1 MRHLLSKQWVVEV
14 DVLVV
19 LLAVAPEAVLPG
31 PKAVS
36 PASAKSSSIST
47 KSAVEVDILVV
58 LLAVPSETVLG
69 WSETVSSS
77 AISKAK
83 PSESKLWSRAGEAGE
98 ADHQEH
104 QDD

>member
-1 MRHLLSKQWVVEV
+1 MRHLFSKQWVVEI

-36 PASAKSSSIST
+36 PASAKSSST
-47 KSAVEVDILVV
+47 ESAVEVDILVV
-58 LLAVPSETVLG
+58 LLAVPSDTVLG

-83 PSESKLWSRAGEAGE
+83 PSESELWSRAGE

>member
-1 MRHLLSKQWVVEV
+1 MRHLFSKQWVVEI

-19 LLAVAPEAVLPG
+19 LLAVAPDAVLPG

-36 PASAKSSSIST
+36 PASAKSSST
-47 KSAVEVDILVV
+47 ESAVEVDILVV
-58 LLAVPSETVLG
+58 LLAVPSNTVLG

>member
-19 LLAVAPEAVLPG
+19 LLAVAPEAVLSG
-31 PKAVS
+31 SKAVS
-36 PASAKSSSIST
+36 PASAKSSST
-47 KSAVEVDILVV
+47 ESAVEVDILVV

-77 AISKAK
+77 ATSKAK
-83 PSESKLWSRAGEAGE
+83 PSESKLWSRAGEAE
-98 ADHQEH
+98 QEH

>member
-47 KSAVEVDILVV
+47 ESAVEVDILVV
-58 LLAVPSETVLG
+58 LLAVPSDTVLG

-77 AISKAK
+77 ATSKAK
-83 PSESKLWSRAGEAGE
+83 PSESELWSRAGEV
-98 ADHQEH
+98 DHQEH

>member
-1 MRHLLSKQWVVEV
+1 MRHLFSKQWVVEV

-36 PASAKSSSIST
+36 PASAKSSST
-47 KSAVEVDILVV
+47 ESAVEVDILVV
-58 LLAVPSETVLG
+58 LLAVPSDTVLG

-77 AISKAK
+77 TTSKAK
-83 PSESKLWSRAGEAGE
+83 PSESELWSRAGEV
-98 ADHQEH
+98 DHQEH

>member
-1 MRHLLSKQWVVEV
+1 MRHLFSKQWVVEI

-36 PASAKSSSIST
+36 PASAKSSST
-47 KSAVEVDILVV
+47 ESAVEVDILVV